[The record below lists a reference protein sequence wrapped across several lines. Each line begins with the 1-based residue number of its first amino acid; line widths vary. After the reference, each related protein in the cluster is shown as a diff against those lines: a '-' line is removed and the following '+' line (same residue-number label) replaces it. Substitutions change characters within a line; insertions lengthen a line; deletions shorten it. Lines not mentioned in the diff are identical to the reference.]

1 MTKGEGLNRR
11 TVRAI
16 QASERHA
23 EREYYD
29 LLIAQGRNEDA
40 NRVFPEGRP

>member
-1 MTKGEGLNRR
+1 MTKREGLSRR

-16 QASERHA
+16 QASERQA

-29 LLIAQGRNEDA
+29 LLITQGRTEDA
-40 NRVFPEGRP
+40 NRIFPGGRP